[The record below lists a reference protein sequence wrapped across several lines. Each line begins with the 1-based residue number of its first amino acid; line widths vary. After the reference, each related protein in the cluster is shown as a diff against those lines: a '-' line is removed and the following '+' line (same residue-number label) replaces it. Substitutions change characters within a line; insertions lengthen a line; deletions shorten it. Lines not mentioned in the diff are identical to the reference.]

1 MKVKVNFTT
10 ILFYAI
16 SVISLFIIAV
26 SVHNSII
33 SLMLLTIFSLSLYT
47 GSFYLQ
53 LDNNEYKEKIM
64 KTTFFILFLAY
75 SVFTLTLLFTN
86 VYFGRDEV
94 IAKINLIP
102 FKTIFLFL
110 TSANEHT
117 LPFSAILINLLGNF
131 IAFIPLALYLPM
143 FFKNTKKFWFYILTV
158 TLVVICIEAMQLL
171 LNCGSCDID
180 DLILNIL
187 GAAASFP
194 IFNNKSAQK
203 LIKKIRMF

>member
-1 MKVKVNFTT
+1 MKVKVKFTT
-10 ILFYAI
+10 ILFYVI

-33 SLMLLTIFSLSLYT
+33 SLMLLIIFSLSLYT

-64 KTTFFILFLAY
+64 KLTFLILFLSYAVY
-75 SVFTLTLLFTN
+75 TLTLLFTN

-94 IAKINLIP
+94 VARINLIP

-131 IAFIPLALYLPM
+131 IAFIPLAFYLPI
-143 FFKNTKKFWFYILTV
+143 FFKKTKKFRFYILTV
-158 TLVVICIEAMQLL
+158 TLTLICIEAMQLL

-180 DLILNIL
+180 DVILNIL

-194 IFNNKSAQK
+194 IFNNKNSQK
-203 LIKKIRMF
+203 LIKKIIMF

>member
-1 MKVKVNFTT
+1 MKVKVKFTT
-10 ILFYAI
+10 ILFYVI
-16 SVISLFIIAV
+16 SVISLFIICD
-26 SVHNSII
+26 SVNNSII
-33 SLMLLTIFSLSLYT
+33 SLMLLIIFSLSLYT

-94 IAKINLIP
+94 VAKINLIP

-131 IAFIPLALYLPM
+131 IAFIPLAFYLPI
-143 FFKNTKKFWFYILTV
+143 FFKKTKKFRFYILTV
-158 TLVVICIEAMQLL
+158 TLTLICIEAMQLL

-180 DLILNIL
+180 DVILNIL

-194 IFNNKSAQK
+194 IFNNKNSQK
-203 LIKKIRMF
+203 LIKKIIMF